1 MAYFDIAFLA
11 ALLYANLD
19 ALYSIK
25 RKFLCIL
32 KRRIERQSI
41 GRNRSIKC
49 VEIVEIDK
57 T

>member
-11 ALLYANLD
+11 ALLYALD